1 MFTDAGIWSVY
12 LGTEPAWIDK
22 CRELVMKE
30 LKKLKQNALGTLQ
43 LHKAKNQLLGTL
55 AMAQENNNS
64 LMLGNA
70 KTYSLFNK
78 IDSFAEI
85 EEKILAIT
93 AAELQDIANEIL
105 NEESLHSLLFSGK

>member
-1 MFTDAGIWSVY
+1 
-12 LGTEPAWIDK
+12 
-22 CRELVMKE
+22 
-30 LKKLKQNALGTLQ
+30 
-43 LHKAKNQLLGTL
+43 
-55 AMAQENNNS
+55 
-64 LMLGNA
+64 MLGNA